1 MPCEKKWNSLLI
13 KVKLELE
20 RSAAAE
26 RIAAREM
33 EVLAALAEWET
44 VAVAAMPRLR
54 IQRVLTV
61 VVFGTH
67 L

>member
-1 MPCEKKWNSLLI
+1 M
-13 KVKLELE
+13 KLELE

-44 VAVAAMPRLR
+44 VAVAAMTRLR

>member
-1 MPCEKKWNSLLI
+1 MWKKWNSLLI

-33 EVLAALAEWET
+33 EVLAALTEWET
-44 VAVAAMPRLR
+44 VAVAAMPRLG